1 MSLRNHQKTD
11 SVCTHMGKDFIE
23 AHASS
28 GKEVE
33 WKKWTVDP
41 LMT

>member
-1 MSLRNHQKTD
+1 MSLRNYQKTH
-11 SVCTHMGKDFIE
+11 SVCTHMGKNFTE
-23 AHASS
+23 AHAFPR
-28 GKEVE
+28 KEVE